1 MNTTPSKNE
10 ILQAELSMF
19 DSRMP
24 SDAPPVK
31 ESNAR
36 HALNAVQT
44 EQGFNRTDLEAIKH
58 DLVPHYGEEEAN
70 KIILD
75 YTGVDMAQATPPV
88 AAPVKTKPDWIG
100 KCVKDLTDLQDNVD
114 ALVPPTPNGTPEAQ
128 PSQYKDNIDEIKT
141 LLDSIK
147 TTMDTNVTKLTELQ
161 LPKSVT
167 VHPPTQQQT
176 SQTTNT

>member
-36 HALNAVQT
+36 HALNAIQT

-58 DLVPHYGEEEAN
+58 DLVPYYGEEEAN

-75 YTGVDMAQATPPV
+75 YTGVDMAQVTPPV
-88 AAPVKTKPDWIG
+88 AAPVKKIKPTWIG
-100 KCVKDLTDLQDNVD
+100 ERVTDLTTLQKEVE
-114 ALVPPTPNGTPEAQ
+114 ALVVLSPSGNSTPETQ
-128 PSQYKDNIDEIKT
+128 TTQYNDNIAKIKT

-147 TTMDTNVTKLTELQ
+147 TKMDTNVAALKTLQ

-167 VHPPTQQQT
+167 VGPTTQ
-176 SQTTNT
+176 

>member
-36 HALNAVQT
+36 HALNAIQT

-75 YTGVDMAQATPPV
+75 YTGVDMAHATPPV
-88 AAPVKTKPDWIG
+88 AAPVKTKPDWIQ
-100 KCVKDLTDLQDNVD
+100 KSVTDLEAVRDKVD
-114 ALVPPTPNGTPEAQ
+114 TLALPTSTNGTPGT
-128 PSQYKDNIDEIKT
+128 PSTTEYYSNNIQKIKT
-141 LLDSIK
+141 LLNSIK
-147 TTMDTNVTKLTELQ
+147 STMDTNVTKLTELQ
-161 LPKSVT
+161 LPKSIT
-167 VHPPTQQQT
+167 VPPTTQ
-176 SQTTNT
+176 